1 MPLYSSPET
10 AQVTQVAPVR
20 GMNVNSVVL
29 STIAI
34 KILEADP
41 TRKGFSIFN
50 AGTEPITLG
59 LVTDFVTNNRSFME
73 ISPKAFYE
81 WGFNSGFCGE
91 LWARADGDTIAQI
104 FSFS

>member
-1 MPLYSSPET
+1 MPLYSSPEST
-10 AQVTQVAPVR
+10 QVTQVAPVHE
-20 GMNVNSVVL
+20 MNLDSVSL
-29 STIAI
+29 TSTAV
-34 KILEADP
+34 KILEADA

-50 AGTEPITLG
+50 AGSSPITLG
-59 LVTDFVTNNRSFME
+59 LVSDFVVGDKSFVE

-91 LWARADGDTIAQI
+91 LWARADGDTVAKV